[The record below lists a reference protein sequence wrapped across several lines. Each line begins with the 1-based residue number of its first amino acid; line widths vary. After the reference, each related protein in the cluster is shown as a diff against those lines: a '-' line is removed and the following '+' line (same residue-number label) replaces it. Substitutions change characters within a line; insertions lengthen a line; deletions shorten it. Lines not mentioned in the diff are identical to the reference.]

1 VTTDPGGPA
10 LPTSVNFITSTF
22 ANPAYVPWWGFDTQT
37 GTGNTDIFS
46 VSGSTLTV
54 SQAGVY
60 QISANVTFVNTGA
73 NRAMA
78 GCCLKSGN
86 TMMDETI
93 QYAYT
98 RGTGYGVRGS
108 LSPSITM
115 FIAANGTI
123 QVALW
128 KESADQTSALN
139 TEISSLTVVRLGDD
153 VLETT
158 SPGQ

>member
-1 VTTDPGGPA
+1 
-10 LPTSVNFITSTF
+10 
-22 ANPAYVPWWGFDTQT
+22 
-37 GTGNTDIFS
+37 
-46 VSGSTLTV
+46 
-54 SQAGVY
+54 
-60 QISANVTFVNTGA
+60 
-73 NRAMA
+73 MA
-78 GCCLKSGN
+78 GCCLKYGN

-98 RGTGYGVRGS
+98 RGTNYGVRGS

-128 KESADQTSALN
+128 KESADQASALN

-153 VLETT
+153 VLITT